1 MSTPLQIAFAAEAGL
16 ARLREGF
23 NRGFADYPYGARFAT
38 DGEMARFLERS
49 GMALADCAVLLAR
62 ERGAWRGVGVAL
74 LAVDGE
80 EAWCGGLAV
89 APPYRGQGW
98 GSRLMATIEARAVAR
113 GARRLRLEVLVG
125 NEPARRMYRRLG
137 YTEWR
142 ELLIWERPARQGALP
157 VPYEKLQPAD
167 PAEVIRRYH
176 RWHDLPPV
184 WQRRAPYLLRNA
196 SLMEARVTL
205 ARDGLPVAYVL
216 YRRYPVAEERRTVV
230 NILDMAVDP
239 AASLLDAGR
248 PILQAL
254 QLTHR
259 DADLLLIN
267 EPADSKLSRILVA
280 LNFLVTDR
288 QHELVKELNGS
299 HSQDDRGG
307 RGPWN
312 TRR

>member
-1 MSTPLQIAFAAEAGL
+1 MSTTPQIALASAVGL
-16 ARLREGF
+16 TRLREGF
-23 NRGFADYPYGARFAT
+23 NRGFTDYPYGARFAT

-49 GMALADCAVLLAR
+49 GMALDDCAVLMAR
-62 ERGAWRGVGVAL
+62 EQGTWRGVGVAL

-89 APPYRGQGW
+89 APPHRGQGW
-98 GSRLMATIEARAVAR
+98 GSRLMAAIEGRAAAR
-113 GARRLRLEVLVG
+113 GASRLRLEVLVW
-125 NEPARRMYRRLG
+125 NEAARRMYRRLG

-157 VPYEKLQPAD
+157 APYEKLQPAD

-176 RWHDLPPV
+176 GWHDLPPV
-184 WQRRAPYLLRNA
+184 WQRRAAYLLRNA
-196 SLMEARVTL
+196 PLMEARVIL
-205 ARDGLPVAYVL
+205 ARDGLPVAYAL

-230 NILDMAVDP
+230 NILDLAVDP

-259 DADLLLIN
+259 DADLLLVN
-267 EPADSKLSRILVA
+267 EPADSRLNRILVA

-288 QHELVKELNGS
+288 QHELVKEL
-299 HSQDDRGG
+299 
-307 RGPWN
+307 
-312 TRR
+312 